1 LVAPLLR
8 KRGCEGSSVETTV
21 PTSPATGD
29 VRTCDGV
36 ERLNQPKGAVGR
48 SKAKATL
55 QRPSTGK
62 AFAAKNR
69 VILA

>member
-1 LVAPLLR
+1 M
-8 KRGCEGSSVETTV
+8 ET
-21 PTSPATGD
+21 SKPANRVTGD
-29 VRTCDGV
+29 VRIRDSV

-48 SKAKATL
+48 GEAKAEL
-55 QRPSTGK
+55 QRLSTEE

>member
-1 LVAPLLR
+1 M
-8 KRGCEGSSVETTV
+8 ETSETA
-21 PTSPATGD
+21 SPMTGD

-48 SKAKATL
+48 SEAKAEL
-55 QRPSTGK
+55 QRLYTGK